1 MVSGTEENKEYY
13 FKTHKNADE
22 KYEGDDPN
30 VVLAKPMSWFA
41 REKSG
46 SCQDKNMIRTSLS
59 FQIVE
64 NEGLSKIGA
73 SLS

>member
-30 VVLAKPMSWFA
+30 VVLAKPTSWFA

-46 SCQDKNMIRTSLS
+46 SCQTRI
-59 FQIVE
+59 
-64 NEGLSKIGA
+64 
-73 SLS
+73 